1 MNSEN
6 VGLFSK
12 LDIRVG
18 KIVKAEV
25 FEEAIKPAYILT
37 IDFGEEIGLKKTS
50 AQITNYD
57 LNSLTDK
64 KCIAVINLGEKQIG
78 PIMSQCLVLGSIS
91 KKLDFLIVGNSKPT
105 KKKIDQAKSL
115 GIKVITENEWEKI
128 LNS

>member
-6 VGLFSK
+6 VSLFSK

-18 KIVKAEV
+18 EITKAEI

-37 IDFGEEIGLKKTS
+37 IDFGEKIGLKKTS
-50 AQITNYD
+50 AQITNYE
-57 LNSLTDK
+57 LETLQNK

-91 KKLDFLIVGNSKPT
+91 NNGDVLLLSPENQAELGD
-105 KKKIDQAKSL
+105 KIS
-115 GIKVITENEWEKI
+115 
-128 LNS
+128 